1 MAARALGTI
10 GAALMS
16 LAANAGAVIRC
27 GVEVQAIRIGRGR
40 SVGVLLA
47 NGETISAAA
56 VLSTLDVKRTFLD
69 LVPRDGLPA
78 KGMTR
83 IGRLRTA
90 GQAAR
95 VLIAL
100 DSLPDLALPGT
111 DPDIGLGP
119 IHVVASADAMSRSYD
134 SWREGVLP
142 ASPLVTLRVPS
153 LADPRLAPLG
163 KAVMTATVSAVPS
176 RLSEGPWTEARREQL
191 VKLALGAAERAA
203 PGVSAHVLAT
213 QTVVG
218 PDVEA
223 VLGLTCGDLDGG
235 ELAPD
240 QALSFRPFGDGG
252 PEWTSLW
259 RDGRTPVEGLYLAG
273 PSSAARPFVLGV
285 SGECAASAILTD
297 WETLSRGEAE

>member
-1 MAARALGTI
+1 
-10 GAALMS
+10 
-16 LAANAGAVIRC
+16 V
-27 GVEVQAIRIGRGR
+27 
-40 SVGVLLA
+40 
-47 NGETISAAA
+47 
-56 VLSTLDVKRTFLD
+56 RTFLD

-95 VLIAL
+95 VLFRARL
-100 DSLPDLALPGT
+100 APDLALPGT

-119 IHVVASADAMSRSYD
+119 IHVVASADALSRSYD

-203 PGVSAHVLAT
+203 PGVSAHVLAN
-213 QTVVG
+213 
-218 PDVEA
+218 PNR
-223 VLGLTCGDLDGG
+223 GG
-235 ELAPD
+235 ARRRSH
-240 QALSFRPFGDGG
+240 ARSH
-252 PEWTSLW
+252 LW
-259 RDGRTPVEGLYLAG
+259 RSRRRRARAGSGIEFSPLLAMAAQSG
-273 PSSAARPFVLGV
+273 HRFGGMAERLSRDCISLVHRPRHAPLCWECRVSA
-285 SGECAASAILTD
+285 AASAILTD